1 MGVLHGRDLLSS
13 KWITAIISDASH
25 RVHFVPIKHVIGDYF
40 ITDIDGDV
48 YAFKIDGRRIL
59 QYRESMVKTFR
70 ILQYD
75 ITHHLPLSSESKEL
89 EIILELNKLPK
100 VDGMLA
106 NIFKILGS
114 KERGNFVSHK
124 LSELID
130 RISGYEKTEA
140 RNELNE
146 KYSRDAVNM
155 INYLDHLDVKEIV
168 TPLKKVSEFIQEDLI
183 ATDPKFMGTVVASY
197 QRTDM
202 EHKKVTNTPIQ
213 SKQAWI
219 KFLAIFCAIG
229 MVGAIGF
236 VIYDGGHLDSMLGGM
251 SMPTLGQ
258 LDDTMIMNKYPDAE
272 SLRIAVDSGEV
283 DYDKLSSV
291 AQAIVDEHREENPV
305 IIMPSAEPPVIEE
318 PEVPVQ
324 PEETVEPEEVVE
336 EEPPTLLDNL
346 LDIEPVLIEQP

>member
-25 RVHFVPIKHVIGDYF
+25 RVHFVPIKHTIGDYF

-59 QYRESMVKTFR
+59 QYREGMVKTFR

-89 EIILELNKLPK
+89 EIILELNNLPK

-130 RISGYEKTEA
+130 RINGYEKTEA
-140 RNELNE
+140 RNELIE
-146 KYSRDAVNM
+146 RYSKEALNM

-168 TPLKKVSEFIQEDLI
+168 TPLRKISEFLQEDLI

-202 EHKKVTNTPIQ
+202 EHKKVTNTPI
-213 SKQAWI
+213 STKQAWI
-219 KFLAIFCAIG
+219 KFLAIFMGIG
-229 MVGAIGF
+229 MVLAIGF
-236 VIYDGGHLDSMLGGM
+236 IIYDGGHLDSMLGGM
-251 SMPTLGQ
+251 SMPTIGA
-258 LDDTMIMNKYPDAE
+258 LDDATIMSKYPDSE
-272 SLRIAVDSGEV
+272 SLRVAVDSGEV
-283 DYDKLSSV
+283 DYNKLSST
-291 AQAIVDEHREENPV
+291 AQGIVDEHREAHPV
-305 IIMPSAEPPVIEE
+305 MISSEPEPVVVIEE
-318 PEVPVQ
+318 PEVPEQ
-324 PEETVEPEEVVE
+324 PVEPIVIEV
-336 EEPPTLLDNL
+336 
-346 LDIEPVLIEQP
+346 EPVLIESP

>member
-1 MGVLHGRDLLSS
+1 MGVLHGRDMLSS

-25 RVHFVPIKHVIGDYF
+25 RVHFVPIKHTIGDYF

-75 ITHHLPLSSESKEL
+75 ISHHLPLGAETKEL

-114 KERGNFVSHK
+114 KERGDFVSHK
-124 LSELID
+124 LAELID
-130 RISGYEKTEA
+130 RIQGYEKVEA
-140 RNELNE
+140 QNALNA
-146 KYSRDAVNM
+146 KYSKDALNM
-155 INYLDHLDVKEIV
+155 INYLDHLDITEIV
-168 TPLKKVSEFIQEDLI
+168 TPLRKVSEFIQEDLI
-183 ATDPKFMGTVVASY
+183 ATDPKFMGTVVSSY

-202 EHKKVTNTPIQ
+202 EHKKVTNTPLA
-213 SKQAWI
+213 SKQAWL
-219 KFLAIFCAIG
+219 KFMVIFMGIG
-229 MVGAIGF
+229 MVLAIGF
-236 VIYDGGHLDSMLGGM
+236 VIYDGGYIDQMMGGM
-251 SMPTLGQ
+251 SVPSLGQ
-258 LDDTMIMNKYPDAE
+258 ISDDVIMSTYPDAE
-272 SLRIAVDSGEV
+272 SLRVAVDNGTV

-291 AQAIVDEHREENPV
+291 AQSIVDEHREDNPV
-305 IIMPSAEPPVIEE
+305 FITTEPEPVVVQ

-324 PEETVEPEEVVE
+324 PEGITVEPVTIEV
-336 EEPPTLLDNL
+336 
-346 LDIEPVLIEQP
+346 EPVLIEQP

>member
-1 MGVLHGRDLLSS
+1 MGVLHGRDLLSP

-25 RVHFVPIKHVIGDYF
+25 RVHFIPIKHTIGDYF

-75 ITHHLPLSSESKEL
+75 ITHYLPLSAESKEL
-89 EIILELNKLPK
+89 EIILELNSLPK

-106 NIFKILGS
+106 NIFKILGA
-114 KERGNFVSHK
+114 KERDDFVSHK

-130 RISGYEKTEA
+130 RIHGYEKVEA
-140 RNELNE
+140 RNELKE
-146 KYSRDAVNM
+146 RYSKEAMNM
-155 INYLDHLDVKEIV
+155 INYLDHLNIKEIV
-168 TPLKKVSEFIQEDLI
+168 SPLKKVSEFIQEDLI
-183 ATDPKFMGTVVASY
+183 ATDPKFMGTVVSSY

-202 EHKKVTNTPIQ
+202 EHKKVTNTPLA

-219 KFLAIFCAIG
+219 KFVAIFMAIG
-229 MVGAIGF
+229 MIGAVGFI
-236 VIYDGGHLDSMLGGM
+236 IYDGGHLDSMMGGM

-258 LDDTMIMNKYPDAE
+258 IDDSVVMSQYPDAE
-272 SLRIAVDSGEV
+272 SLRLAVDSGVV

-291 AQAIVDEHREENPV
+291 AQSIVDEHKKEFPIMLQPDVVVEEPV
-305 IIMPSAEPPVIEE
+305 VVE
-318 PEVPVQ
+318 PEVPAQ
-324 PEETVEPEEVVE
+324 PDEV
-336 EEPPTLLDNL
+336 
-346 LDIEPVLIEQP
+346 EPVLIEQP

>member
-1 MGVLHGRDLLSS
+1 MGVLHGRDMLSP

-25 RVHFVPIKHVIGDYF
+25 RVHFVAIKHTIGDYF

-75 ITHHLPLSSESKEL
+75 ISHYLPLSSESKEL
-89 EIILELNKLPK
+89 EIILELNSLPK

-106 NIFKILGS
+106 NIFKILGA
-114 KERGNFVSHK
+114 KERDDFVSHK

-130 RISGYEKTEA
+130 RIHGYEKVEA

-146 KYSRDAVNM
+146 RYSKEAMNM
-155 INYLDHLDVKEIV
+155 INYLDHLNIKEIV

-202 EHKKVTNTPIQ
+202 EHKKVTNTPIA
-213 SKQAWI
+213 SKQAWL
-219 KFLAIFCAIG
+219 KFMVIFMGIG

-236 VIYDGGHLDSMLGGM
+236 VIYDGGYLDQMMGGM
-251 SMPTLGQ
+251 SVPTLGQ
-258 LDDTMIMNKYPDAE
+258 IGDDVIMSKYPDAE
-272 SLRIAVDSGEV
+272 SLRVAVDNGDV
-283 DYDKLSSV
+283 NYDKLSSV
-291 AQAIVDEHREENPV
+291 AQSIVDEHRDENPV
-305 IIMPSAEPPVIEE
+305 FITTE
-318 PEVPVQ
+318 PEIVQPIVPVQ
-324 PEETVEPEEVVE
+324 PEGITVEPMVIEV
-336 EEPPTLLDNL
+336 
-346 LDIEPVLIEQP
+346 EPVLIEQP

>member
-25 RVHFVPIKHVIGDYF
+25 RVHFIPIKHTIGDYF

-59 QYRESMVKTFR
+59 QYREGMVKTFR
-70 ILQYD
+70 VLQYD
-75 ITHHLPLSSESKEL
+75 ISHHLPLSPETKEL

-106 NIFKILGS
+106 NIIKILGS
-114 KERGNFVSHK
+114 KERDDFVSHK
-124 LSELID
+124 LVELID
-130 RISGYEKTEA
+130 KIQGYEKVEA
-140 RNELNE
+140 QNELSAR
-146 KYSRDAVNM
+146 YSKEALNM

-168 TPLKKVSEFIQEDLI
+168 TPLRKVSEFIQEDLI

-202 EHKKVTNTPIQ
+202 EHKKVTNTPLQ
-213 SKQAWI
+213 TKQAWI
-219 KFLAIFCAIG
+219 KFLAIFMGIG
-229 MVGAIGF
+229 LVGVIGF
-236 VIYDGGHLDSMLGGM
+236 VIYDGGHLDSMMGGM
-251 SMPTLGQ
+251 SMPSLGQ
-258 LDDTMIMNKYPDAE
+258 ISDDVIMKQYPDGE

-283 DYDKLSSV
+283 DYTKLSSV
-291 AQAIVDEHREENPV
+291 AQGVVDEHREAHPV
-305 IIMPSAEPPVIEE
+305 IIMPDAEPPVVIEE

-324 PEETVEPEEVVE
+324 PEEIIEPVIIEV
-336 EEPPTLLDNL
+336 
-346 LDIEPVLIEQP
+346 EPVLIESP

>member
-1 MGVLHGRDLLSS
+1 MGVLHGRDLLSP

-25 RVHFVPIKHVIGDYF
+25 RVHFVPIKHTIGDYF

-75 ITHHLPLSSESKEL
+75 ITHHLPLSSDGKEL

-114 KERGNFVSHK
+114 KERDDFVSHK

-130 RISGYEKTEA
+130 KIQGYEKVQAQT
-140 RNELNE
+140 ELNE
-146 KYSRDAVNM
+146 RYSKEAMNM
-155 INYLDHLDVKEIV
+155 INYLDHLDVREIV

-183 ATDPKFMGTVVASY
+183 ATDPKFMGTVVSSY

-202 EHKKVTNTPIQ
+202 EHKKVTNTPIA

-219 KFLAIFCAIG
+219 KFVAIFMAIG
-229 MVGAIGF
+229 MVGAIGYI
-236 VIYDGGHLDSMLGGM
+236 VYDGGHLDSMLGGM
-251 SMPTLGQ
+251 SVPTLGQ
-258 LDDTMIMNKYPDAE
+258 IDDQTVMSKYPDSE

-291 AQAIVDEHREENPV
+291 AQSIVDEHREANPI
-305 IIMPSAEPPVIEE
+305 IIMPDPEPPVVIEE

-324 PEETVEPEEVVE
+324 PEEE
-336 EEPPTLLDNL
+336 
-346 LDIEPVLIEQP
+346 IEPVLIEVEPIEQP

>member
-1 MGVLHGRDLLSS
+1 MGVLHGRDLLSP

-114 KERGNFVSHK
+114 KERDDFISHK

-130 RISGYEKTEA
+130 KIQGYEKVQAQT
-140 RNELNE
+140 ELNE
-146 KYSRDAVNM
+146 RYSKEAMNM
-155 INYLDHLDVKEIV
+155 INYLDHLDVREIV

-183 ATDPKFMGTVVASY
+183 ATDPKFMGTVVSSY

-202 EHKKVTNTPIQ
+202 EHKKVTNTPIA

-219 KFLAIFCAIG
+219 KFVAIFMAIG
-229 MVGAIGF
+229 MVGAVGYI
-236 VIYDGGHLDSMLGGM
+236 VYDGGHLDSMMGGM
-251 SMPTLGQ
+251 SMPSLGQ
-258 LDDTMIMNKYPDAE
+258 ISDDVIMKQYPNSE

-283 DYDKLSSV
+283 DYDKLSST
-291 AQAIVDEHREENPV
+291 AQSIVDEHREANPV
-305 IIMPSAEPPVIEE
+305 IIMPSEEPPVVIEE

-324 PEETVEPEEVVE
+324 PEEEVEPMLIEV
-336 EEPPTLLDNL
+336 EP
-346 LDIEPVLIEQP
+346 IVIEQP

>member
-1 MGVLHGRDLLSS
+1 MGVLHGRDLLSP

-100 VDGMLA
+100 VDCMLA

-114 KERGNFVSHK
+114 KERDDFISHK

-130 RISGYEKTEA
+130 KIQGYEKVQAQT
-140 RNELNE
+140 ELNE
-146 KYSRDAVNM
+146 RYSKEAMNM
-155 INYLDHLDVKEIV
+155 INYLDHLDVREIV

-183 ATDPKFMGTVVASY
+183 ATDPKFMGTVVSSY

-202 EHKKVTNTPIQ
+202 EHKKVTNTPIA

-219 KFLAIFCAIG
+219 KFVAIFMAIG
-229 MVGAIGF
+229 MVGAVGYI
-236 VIYDGGHLDSMLGGM
+236 VYDGGHLDSMMGGM
-251 SMPTLGQ
+251 SMPSLGQ
-258 LDDTMIMNKYPDAE
+258 ISDDVIMKQYPNSE

-283 DYDKLSSV
+283 DYDKLSST
-291 AQAIVDEHREENPV
+291 AQSIVDEHREANPV
-305 IIMPSAEPPVIEE
+305 IIMPSEEPPVVIEE

-324 PEETVEPEEVVE
+324 PEEEVEPMLIEV
-336 EEPPTLLDNL
+336 EP
-346 LDIEPVLIEQP
+346 IVIEQP

>member
-1 MGVLHGRDLLSS
+1 
-13 KWITAIISDASH
+13 
-25 RVHFVPIKHVIGDYF
+25 
-40 ITDIDGDV
+40 
-48 YAFKIDGRRIL
+48 
-59 QYRESMVKTFR
+59 MVKTFR

-202 EHKKVTNTPIQ
+202 EIA

-219 KFLAIFCAIG
+219 KFVAIFCAIG

-236 VIYDGGHLDSMLGGM
+236 VVYDGGHLDSMMGM
-251 SMPTLGQ
+251 SMPTMGQ

-291 AQAIVDEHREENPV
+291 AQNIVDEHRAENPV

-324 PEETVEPEEVVE
+324 PEEVVE
-336 EEPPTLLDNL
+336 EEPPTV

>member
-1 MGVLHGRDLLSS
+1 MGVLHGRDMLSS

-25 RVHFVPIKHVIGDYF
+25 RVHFVPIKHTIGDYF

-75 ITHHLPLSSESKEL
+75 ISHHLPLGAETKEL

-114 KERGNFVSHK
+114 KERGDFVSHK
-124 LSELID
+124 LAELID
-130 RISGYEKTEA
+130 RIQGYEKVEA
-140 RNELNE
+140 QNALNA
-146 KYSRDAVNM
+146 KYSKDALNM

-168 TPLKKVSEFIQEDLI
+168 TPLRKISEFIQEDLI
-183 ATDPKFMGTVVASY
+183 ATDPKFMGTVVSSY

-202 EHKKVTNTPIQ
+202 EHKKVTNTPLA

-219 KFLAIFCAIG
+219 KFLAIFMGIG
-229 MVGAIGF
+229 MVLAVMFI
-236 VIYDGGHLDSMLGGM
+236 IYDGGHLDSMMGGM
-251 SMPTLGQ
+251 SMPSLGQ
-258 LDDTMIMNKYPDAE
+258 IDDATIMSKYPDGE
-272 SLRIAVDSGEV
+272 SLRLAVDSGEV
-283 DYDKLSSV
+283 DYAKLSSV
-291 AQAIVDEHREENPV
+291 AQSIVDEHRDEFPIMLQPDVVVETPV
-305 IIMPSAEPPVIEE
+305 VVE

-324 PEETVEPEEVVE
+324 PEPVAIEV
-336 EEPPTLLDNL
+336 
-346 LDIEPVLIEQP
+346 EPVLIEQP

>member
-13 KWITAIISDASH
+13 KWITAIISDSSH
-25 RVHFVPIKHVIGDYF
+25 RVHFVPIKHTIGDYF

-75 ITHHLPLSSESKEL
+75 ITHHLPLGAETKEL
-89 EIILELNKLPK
+89 EIILELNKLPR

-146 KYSRDAVNM
+146 RYSRDAVNM

-168 TPLKKVSEFIQEDLI
+168 TPLRKVSEFIQEDLI

-202 EHKKVTNTPIQ
+202 EHKKVTNTPIA

-219 KFLAIFCAIG
+219 KFMAIFCAIG

-236 VIYDGGHLDSMLGGM
+236 VIYDGGHLDSMMGM

-258 LDDTMIMNKYPDAE
+258 IDDTTIMNKYPTAE
-272 SLRIAVDSGEV
+272 DLRIAVDSGEV
-283 DYDKLSSV
+283 SYDKLSSV
-291 AQAIVDEHREENPV
+291 AQGIVDEHREANPV
-305 IIMPSAEPPVIEE
+305 IIMPSEEPPVVIEE

-324 PEETVEPEEVVE
+324 PEEEVVIEEVEPMLIEV
-336 EEPPTLLDNL
+336 EP
-346 LDIEPVLIEQP
+346 IVIEQP

>member
-13 KWITAIISDASH
+13 KWITAIISDSSH

-146 KYSRDAVNM
+146 RYSRDAVNM

-202 EHKKVTNTPIQ
+202 EHKKVTNTPIA

-219 KFLAIFCAIG
+219 KFVAIFCAIG

-258 LDDTMIMNKYPDAE
+258 IDDTTIMNRYPTAE
-272 SLRIAVDSGEV
+272 DLRIAVDSGDV
-283 DYDKLSSV
+283 DYTKLSSV
-291 AQAIVDEHREENPV
+291 AQGIVDEHREANPV
-305 IIMPSAEPPVIEE
+305 IIMPSEEPPVVIEE

-324 PEETVEPEEVVE
+324 PEEEVEPMLIEV
-336 EEPPTLLDNL
+336 EP
-346 LDIEPVLIEQP
+346 IVIEQP

>member
-1 MGVLHGRDLLSS
+1 MGVLHGRDMLSP

-25 RVHFVPIKHVIGDYF
+25 RVHFVAIKHTIGDYF

-59 QYRESMVKTFR
+59 QYRESLVKTFR

-75 ITHHLPLSSESKEL
+75 ISHYLPLSSESKEL
-89 EIILELNKLPK
+89 EIILELNSLPK

-106 NIFKILGS
+106 NIFKILGA
-114 KERGNFVSHK
+114 KERDDFVSHK

-130 RISGYEKTEA
+130 RIHGYEKVEA

-146 KYSRDAVNM
+146 RYSKEAMNM
-155 INYLDHLDVKEIV
+155 INYLDHLNIKEIV

-202 EHKKVTNTPIQ
+202 EHKKVTNTPIA
-213 SKQAWI
+213 SKQAWL
-219 KFLAIFCAIG
+219 KFMVIFMGIG

-236 VIYDGGHLDSMLGGM
+236 VIYDGGYLDQMMGGM
-251 SMPTLGQ
+251 SVPTLGQ
-258 LDDTMIMNKYPDAE
+258 ISDDVIMSKYPDAE
-272 SLRIAVDSGEV
+272 SLRVAVDNGDV
-283 DYDKLSSV
+283 NYDKLSSV
-291 AQAIVDEHREENPV
+291 AQSIVDEHRDENPV
-305 IIMPSAEPPVIEE
+305 FITTE
-318 PEVPVQ
+318 PEIVQPIVPVQ
-324 PEETVEPEEVVE
+324 PEGITVEPMVIEV
-336 EEPPTLLDNL
+336 
-346 LDIEPVLIEQP
+346 EPVLIEQP

>member
-1 MGVLHGRDLLSS
+1 MGVLHGRDMLSS

-25 RVHFVPIKHVIGDYF
+25 RVHFVPIKHTIGDYF

-75 ITHHLPLSSESKEL
+75 ISHHLPLSAETKEL

-114 KERGNFVSHK
+114 KERGDFVSHK
-124 LSELID
+124 LAELID
-130 RISGYEKTEA
+130 RIQGYEKVEA
-140 RNELNE
+140 QNALNA
-146 KYSRDAVNM
+146 KYSKDALNM

-168 TPLKKVSEFIQEDLI
+168 TPLRKVSEFIQEDLI
-183 ATDPKFMGTVVASY
+183 ATDPKFMGTVVSSY

-202 EHKKVTNTPIQ
+202 EHKKVTNTPLA

-219 KFLAIFCAIG
+219 KFLAIFMGIG
-229 MVGAIGF
+229 MVLAVMFI
-236 VIYDGGHLDSMLGGM
+236 IYDGGHLDSMMGGM
-251 SMPTLGQ
+251 SMPSLGQ
-258 LDDTMIMNKYPDAE
+258 VDDATIMAKYPDAE
-272 SLRIAVDSGEV
+272 SLRVAVDNGDV
-283 DYDKLSSV
+283 NYDKLSSV
-291 AQAIVDEHREENPV
+291 AQSIVDEHRSENPV
-305 IIMPSAEPPVIEE
+305 FITTEPVVEEPVVIQ

-324 PEETVEPEEVVE
+324 PEGITVEPVVI
-336 EEPPTLLDNL
+336 DV
-346 LDIEPVLIEQP
+346 EPVLIEQP

>member
-1 MGVLHGRDLLSS
+1 MGVLHGRDLLSP

-25 RVHFVPIKHVIGDYF
+25 RVHFIPIKHTIGDYF

-75 ITHHLPLSSESKEL
+75 ITHYLPLSAESKEL
-89 EIILELNKLPK
+89 EIILELNSLPK

-106 NIFKILGS
+106 NIFKILGA
-114 KERGNFVSHK
+114 KEHDDFVSHK

-130 RISGYEKTEA
+130 RIHGYEKVEA
-140 RNELNE
+140 RNELKE
-146 KYSRDAVNM
+146 RYSKEAMNM
-155 INYLDHLDVKEIV
+155 INYLDHLNIKEIV
-168 TPLKKVSEFIQEDLI
+168 SPLKKVSEFIQEDLI
-183 ATDPKFMGTVVASY
+183 ATDPKFMGTVVSSY

-202 EHKKVTNTPIQ
+202 EHKKVTNTPLA
-213 SKQAWI
+213 SKQAWV
-219 KFLAIFCAIG
+219 KFMAIFMGIG
-229 MVGAIGF
+229 MVMALVF
-236 VIYDGGHLDSMLGGM
+236 FIYDGGYLDSMMGGM

-258 LDDTMIMNKYPDAE
+258 ITDDVIMSQYPDAE
-272 SLRIAVDSGEV
+272 SLRVAVDNGTV

-291 AQAIVDEHREENPV
+291 AQGIVDEHRDANPIFV
-305 IIMPSAEPPVIEE
+305 TTVPEVVQ

-324 PEETVEPEEVVE
+324 PEGITVEPVVIEV
-336 EEPPTLLDNL
+336 
-346 LDIEPVLIEQP
+346 EPVLIEQP

>member
-1 MGVLHGRDLLSS
+1 MGVLHGRDLLSP

-25 RVHFVPIKHVIGDYF
+25 RVHFVPIKHTIGDYF

-75 ITHHLPLSSESKEL
+75 ISHHLPLSADGKEL

-114 KERGNFVSHK
+114 KERDDFVSHK

-130 RISGYEKTEA
+130 KTQGYEKVQAQT
-140 RNELNE
+140 ELNE
-146 KYSRDAVNM
+146 RYSKEAMNM
-155 INYLDHLDVKEIV
+155 INYLDHLDVREIV

-183 ATDPKFMGTVVASY
+183 ATDPKFMGTIVSSY

-202 EHKKVTNTPIQ
+202 EHKKVTNTPIA

-219 KFLAIFCAIG
+219 KFVAIFMAIG
-229 MVGAIGF
+229 MVGAVGYI
-236 VIYDGGHLDSMLGGM
+236 VYDGGHLDSMMGGM
-251 SMPTLGQ
+251 SVPTLGQ
-258 LDDTMIMNKYPDAE
+258 LDDATIMAKYPDGE
-272 SLRIAVDSGEV
+272 SLRLAVDSGEV
-283 DYDKLSSV
+283 DYTKLSSV
-291 AQAIVDEHREENPV
+291 AQSIVDEHRESFPIMLQPEEPV
-305 IIMPSAEPPVIEE
+305 VVIE

-324 PEETVEPEEVVE
+324 PEPVAIEV
-336 EEPPTLLDNL
+336 
-346 LDIEPVLIEQP
+346 EPVLIEQP

>member
-13 KWITAIISDASH
+13 KWITAIISDSSH
-25 RVHFVPIKHVIGDYF
+25 RVHFVPIKHTIGDYF

-75 ITHHLPLSSESKEL
+75 ITHHLPLGAETKEL

-146 KYSRDAVNM
+146 RYSRDAVNM

-168 TPLKKVSEFIQEDLI
+168 TPLRKVSEFIQEDLI

-202 EHKKVTNTPIQ
+202 EHKKVTNTPIA

-219 KFLAIFCAIG
+219 KFVAIFCAIG

-236 VIYDGGHLDSMLGGM
+236 VIYDGGHLDSMMGGM

-258 LDDTMIMNKYPDAE
+258 LDDTTIMNKYPTSEA
-272 SLRIAVDSGEV
+272 LRIAVDSGEV

-291 AQAIVDEHREENPV
+291 AQGIVDEHREANPV
-305 IIMPSAEPPVIEE
+305 IIMPSEEPPVVIEE

-324 PEETVEPEEVVE
+324 PEEEVVIEEVEPMLIEV
-336 EEPPTLLDNL
+336 EP
-346 LDIEPVLIEQP
+346 IVIEQP

>member
-1 MGVLHGRDLLSS
+1 MGVLHGRDLLSP

-25 RVHFVPIKHVIGDYF
+25 RVHFIPIKHTIGDYF

-75 ITHHLPLSSESKEL
+75 ISHHLPLSPDGKEL

-114 KERGNFVSHK
+114 KERDDFASHK

-130 RISGYEKTEA
+130 KIQGYEKVQAQT
-140 RNELNE
+140 ELNE
-146 KYSRDAVNM
+146 RYSKEAMNM
-155 INYLDHLDVKEIV
+155 INYLDHLDVREIV

-183 ATDPKFMGTVVASY
+183 ATDPKFMGTIVSSY

-202 EHKKVTNTPIQ
+202 EHKKVTNTPIA

-219 KFLAIFCAIG
+219 KFVAIFMAIG
-229 MVGAIGF
+229 MVGAIGYI
-236 VIYDGGHLDSMLGGM
+236 VYDGGHLDSMMGGM
-251 SMPTLGQ
+251 SVPTLGQ
-258 LDDTMIMNKYPDAE
+258 LDDATIMAKYPDSE
-272 SLRIAVDSGEV
+272 SLRMAVESGEV
-283 DYDKLSSV
+283 DYNKLSSV
-291 AQAIVDEHREENPV
+291 AQSIVDEHREANPI
-305 IIMPSAEPPVIEE
+305 IIMPDAEPPVVIQ

-324 PEETVEPEEVVE
+324 PEGITVEPVAIEV
-336 EEPPTLLDNL
+336 
-346 LDIEPVLIEQP
+346 EPVLIEQP

>member
-1 MGVLHGRDLLSS
+1 MGVLHGRDLLSP

-25 RVHFVPIKHVIGDYF
+25 RVHFIPIKHTIGDYF

-75 ITHHLPLSSESKEL
+75 ITHYLPLSAESKEL
-89 EIILELNKLPK
+89 EIILELNSLPK

-106 NIFKILGS
+106 NIFKILGA
-114 KERGNFVSHK
+114 KERDDFVSHK

-130 RISGYEKTEA
+130 RIHGYEKVEA
-140 RNELNE
+140 RNELKE
-146 KYSRDAVNM
+146 RYSKEAMNM
-155 INYLDHLDVKEIV
+155 INYLDHLNIKEIV
-168 TPLKKVSEFIQEDLI
+168 SPLKKVSEFIQEDLI
-183 ATDPKFMGTVVASY
+183 ATDPKFMGTVVSSY

-202 EHKKVTNTPIQ
+202 EHKKVTNTPLA

-219 KFLAIFCAIG
+219 KFVAIFMAIG
-229 MVGAIGF
+229 MIGAVGFI
-236 VIYDGGHLDSMLGGM
+236 IYDGGHLESMMGGM

-258 LDDTMIMNKYPDAE
+258 IDDSVVMSQYPDAE
-272 SLRIAVDSGEV
+272 SLRLAVDSGVV

-291 AQAIVDEHREENPV
+291 AQSIVDEHKKEFPIMLQPDVVVEEPV
-305 IIMPSAEPPVIEE
+305 VVE
-318 PEVPVQ
+318 PEVPAQ
-324 PEETVEPEEVVE
+324 PDEV
-336 EEPPTLLDNL
+336 
-346 LDIEPVLIEQP
+346 EPVLIEQP

>member
-1 MGVLHGRDLLSS
+1 MGVLHGRDLLSP

-25 RVHFVPIKHVIGDYF
+25 RVHFVPIKHTIGDYF

-75 ITHHLPLSSESKEL
+75 ISHHLPLSADGKEL

-114 KERGNFVSHK
+114 KERDDFVSHK

-130 RISGYEKTEA
+130 KIQGYEKVQAQT
-140 RNELNE
+140 ELNE
-146 KYSRDAVNM
+146 RYSKEAMNM
-155 INYLDHLDVKEIV
+155 INYLDHLDVREIV

-183 ATDPKFMGTVVASY
+183 ATDPKFMGTIVSSY

-202 EHKKVTNTPIQ
+202 EHKKVTNTPIA

-219 KFLAIFCAIG
+219 KFVAIFMAIG
-229 MVGAIGF
+229 MVGAVGYI
-236 VIYDGGHLDSMLGGM
+236 VYDGGHLDSMMGGM
-251 SMPTLGQ
+251 SVPTLGQ
-258 LDDTMIMNKYPDAE
+258 LDDATIMAKYPDGE
-272 SLRIAVDSGEV
+272 SLRLAVDSGEV
-283 DYDKLSSV
+283 DYTKLSSV
-291 AQAIVDEHREENPV
+291 AQSIVDEHRESFPIMLQPEEPV
-305 IIMPSAEPPVIEE
+305 VVIE

-324 PEETVEPEEVVE
+324 PEPVAIEV
-336 EEPPTLLDNL
+336 
-346 LDIEPVLIEQP
+346 EPVLIEQP

>member
-1 MGVLHGRDLLSS
+1 MGVLHGRDLLSP

-75 ITHHLPLSSESKEL
+75 ITHHLPLSSDSKEL

-114 KERGNFVSHK
+114 KERDDFVSHK

-130 RISGYEKTEA
+130 KIQGYEKVQAQT
-140 RNELNE
+140 ELNE
-146 KYSRDAVNM
+146 RYSKEAMNM
-155 INYLDHLDVKEIV
+155 INYLDHLDVREIV

-183 ATDPKFMGTVVASY
+183 ATDPKFMGTVVSSY

-202 EHKKVTNTPIQ
+202 EHKKVTNTPIA

-219 KFLAIFCAIG
+219 KFVAIFMAIG
-229 MVGAIGF
+229 MVGAIGYI
-236 VIYDGGHLDSMLGGM
+236 VYDGGHLDSIMGGM

-258 LDDTMIMNKYPDAE
+258 ISDDVIMKQYPDAE

-283 DYDKLSSV
+283 DYDKLSST
-291 AQAIVDEHREENPV
+291 AQNIVDEHREANPI
-305 IIMPSAEPPVIEE
+305 IIMPDAEPPVVIEE

-324 PEETVEPEEVVE
+324 PEEE
-336 EEPPTLLDNL
+336 
-346 LDIEPVLIEQP
+346 IEPVLIEVEPIVIEQP

>member
-1 MGVLHGRDLLSS
+1 MGVLHGRDLLSP

-75 ITHHLPLSSESKEL
+75 ITHHLPLSSDSKEL
-89 EIILELNKLPK
+89 EIILEINKLPK

-114 KERGNFVSHK
+114 KERDNFVSHK

-130 RISGYEKTEA
+130 KIQGYEKVQAQT
-140 RNELNE
+140 ELNE
-146 KYSRDAVNM
+146 RYSKEAMNM
-155 INYLDHLDVKEIV
+155 INYLDHLDVREIV

-183 ATDPKFMGTVVASY
+183 ATDPKFMGTVVSSY

-202 EHKKVTNTPIQ
+202 EHKKVTNTPIA

-219 KFLAIFCAIG
+219 KFVAIFMAIG
-229 MVGAIGF
+229 MVGAIGYI
-236 VIYDGGHLDSMLGGM
+236 VYDGGHLDSIMGGM
-251 SMPTLGQ
+251 SMPSLGQ
-258 LDDTMIMNKYPDAE
+258 ISDDVIMKQYPDAE
-272 SLRIAVDSGEV
+272 SLRVAVDSGKV

-291 AQAIVDEHREENPV
+291 AQSIVDEHRESYPV
-305 IIMPSAEPPVIEE
+305 MIMPSEEPPIVIEE

-324 PEETVEPEEVVE
+324 PEE
-336 EEPPTLLDNL
+336 
-346 LDIEPVLIEQP
+346 IEPVLIEVEPIEQP

>member
-1 MGVLHGRDLLSS
+1 MGVLHGRDLLSP

-25 RVHFVPIKHVIGDYF
+25 RVHFIPIKHTIGDYF

-75 ITHHLPLSSESKEL
+75 ITHYLPLSAESKEL
-89 EIILELNKLPK
+89 EIILELNSLPK

-106 NIFKILGS
+106 NIFKILGA
-114 KERGNFVSHK
+114 KERDDFVSHK

-130 RISGYEKTEA
+130 RIHGYEKVEA
-140 RNELNE
+140 RNELKE
-146 KYSRDAVNM
+146 RYSKEAMNM
-155 INYLDHLDVKEIV
+155 INYLDHLNIKEIV
-168 TPLKKVSEFIQEDLI
+168 SPLKKVSEFIQEDLI
-183 ATDPKFMGTVVASY
+183 ATDPKFMGTVVSSY

-202 EHKKVTNTPIQ
+202 EHKKVTNTPLA

-219 KFLAIFCAIG
+219 KFVAIFMAIG
-229 MVGAIGF
+229 MIGAVGFI
-236 VIYDGGHLDSMLGGM
+236 IYDGGHLESMMGGM
-251 SMPTLGQ
+251 SVPTLGQ
-258 LDDTMIMNKYPDAE
+258 ISDDVIMSQYPDGE
-272 SLRIAVDSGEV
+272 SLRLAVDSGEV

-291 AQAIVDEHREENPV
+291 AQSIVDEHKEEFPIMLQPDVVVETPV
-305 IIMPSAEPPVIEE
+305 IVE

-324 PEETVEPEEVVE
+324 PEV
-336 EEPPTLLDNL
+336 
-346 LDIEPVLIEQP
+346 EPVLIEQP

>member
-1 MGVLHGRDLLSS
+1 MGVLHGRDLLSP

-75 ITHHLPLSSESKEL
+75 ITHHLPLNSDSKEL

-114 KERGNFVSHK
+114 KERDNFVSHK

-130 RISGYEKTEA
+130 KIQGYEKVQAQT
-140 RNELNE
+140 ELNE
-146 KYSRDAVNM
+146 RYSKEAMNM
-155 INYLDHLDVKEIV
+155 INYLDHLDVREIV

-183 ATDPKFMGTVVASY
+183 ATDPKFMGTVVSSY

-202 EHKKVTNTPIQ
+202 EHKKVTNTPIAT
-213 SKQAWI
+213 KQAWI
-219 KFLAIFCAIG
+219 KFVAIFMAIG
-229 MVGAIGF
+229 MVGAIGYI
-236 VIYDGGHLDSMLGGM
+236 VYDGGHLDSMMGGM
-251 SMPTLGQ
+251 SMPSLGQ
-258 LDDTMIMNKYPDAE
+258 ISDDVIMKQYPDAE
-272 SLRIAVDSGEV
+272 SLRVAVDSGEV

-291 AQAIVDEHREENPV
+291 AQAIVDEHRESYPV
-305 IIMPSAEPPVIEE
+305 MIMPSEEPPVVIEE

-324 PEETVEPEEVVE
+324 PEE
-336 EEPPTLLDNL
+336 
-346 LDIEPVLIEQP
+346 IEPVLIEVEPIEQP